1 MPSSDAIL
9 ASATTIA
16 NEWRTVAVA
25 WHGVLAVLLTAFFCG
40 WRPSTR
46 VVAYVLAAPLLSVS
60 AAAWVWGNPFN
71 GTVFV
76 ALFLFVLRLA
86 SRLSNDPVRFGT
98 PILAT
103 IGVMLVAFGWGYPH
117 FLETDHWMTYAYAA
131 PLGVLPCPT
140 LSAVIGATLIFGLLG
155 SVAWSITLAAAGL
168 VYGAVGVFVL
178 GVQLDYALLAGALVL
193 VGALRGF
200 ASPLASEQ
208 TASTSNRNEAPARG
222 MS

>member
-16 NEWRTVAVA
+16 NEWRVVAVA
-25 WHGVLAVLLTAFFCG
+25 WHGVLAVLLTAFFGG

-71 GTVFV
+71 GTVFA
-76 ALFLFVLRLA
+76 ALFLLVLRLA
-86 SRLSNDPVRFGT
+86 SRLSNNPVCFGT
-98 PILAT
+98 PILAA

-140 LSAVIGATLIFGLLG
+140 LSAVVGATLIFGLLD
-155 SVAWSITLAAAGL
+155 SLAWSTTLAAAGL
-168 VYGAVGVFVL
+168 LYGAVGVFVL

-193 VGALRGF
+193 VGALKGS
-200 ASPLASEQ
+200 ASQSASDQ
-208 TASTSNRNEAPARG
+208 TASTSNRNEAARG
-222 MS
+222 LS

>member
-1 MPSSDAIL
+1 MPSADAIL
-9 ASATTIA
+9 ASASTIA
-16 NEWRTVAVA
+16 NEWRAVAVV
-25 WHGVLAVLLTAFFCG
+25 WHGVLAVLLTAFACG
-40 WRPSTR
+40 WCPSTR
-46 VVAYVLAAPLLSVS
+46 VAAYVLSAPLLSVS

-86 SRLSNDPVRFGT
+86 SRLSNNPVRFGT
-98 PILAT
+98 PILAA
-103 IGVMLVAFGWGYPH
+103 IGVTLVAFGWGYPH

-155 SVAWSITLAAAGL
+155 SVAWSITLGAAGL
-168 VYGAVGVFVL
+168 VYGAIGVFVL

-193 VGALRGF
+193 VGALRRC
-200 ASPLASEQ
+200 APPLASDH
-208 TASTSNRNEAPARG
+208 TASTSNTNEAPARG
-222 MS
+222 LS

>member
-1 MPSSDAIL
+1 MPSADAIL
-9 ASATTIA
+9 ASASTIA
-16 NEWRTVAVA
+16 NEGRAVAVL
-25 WHGVLAVLLTAFFCG
+25 WHGVLAVLLTAFVCG

-86 SRLSNDPVRFGT
+86 SRLSHDPVRFGT

-103 IGVMLVAFGWGYPH
+103 VGVMLVAFGAGYPH
-117 FLETDHWMTYAYAA
+117 FLDTDHWMTYAYAA

-140 LSAVIGATLIFGLLG
+140 LSAVIGSTLIFGLLG
-155 SVAWSITLAAAGL
+155 SVAWSITLAVAGL
-168 VYGAVGVFVL
+168 VYGAIGVFVL

-193 VGALRGF
+193 AGAVRGF
-200 ASPLASEQ
+200 ASPLRSDQ
-208 TASTSNRNEAPARG
+208 PTSTSNRNEAPARG
-222 MS
+222 LS